1 MKKLPR
7 REFLHLTAGA
17 AALTLAPS
25 RARALDYPTRP
36 VHIVTGYPAGAG
48 PDIIS
53 RLIAQALSQSM
64 GQQFIVDNRPGAS
77 SNIGTEI
84 VAHSAPDGYTLLTTV
99 STNAVNATFYT
110 NLNFD
115 FGRDLKP
122 VAGIGRTPFVFAANP
137 GFPPKTIPELI
148 AYAKANPGKVNFA
161 TQGVGSGPH
170 VSAELFKMLTGV
182 DLVHVPYKTNYTT
195 DLIGGQI
202 PLAVAPMAQVIEFI
216 RDGRLRGIA
225 VTTATRSD
233 ALPDVPAI
241 SEFVPGYEAAGWYG
255 ITAPAGTPADVVAKL
270 AAAIVAAGN
279 DATFKSRLVALGVE
293 FDADDHGPIQQIRLR
308 RNRQMG
314 QGGPVRVH
322 QGGLK
327 ARHRQAGR
335 GDHVLAA
342 SVAAGS
348 GWATSSLR
356 GR

>member
-77 SNIGTEI
+77 SNIGTEV
-84 VAHSAPDGYTLLTTV
+84 VAHSTPDGYTLLTTV

-122 VAGIGRTPFVFAANP
+122 VAGIGRTPFVFAAYP
-137 GFPPKTIPELI
+137 GFAPKTIPELI

-241 SEFVPGYEAAGWYG
+241 SEFVPGYEAAGWQG
-255 ITAPAGTPADVVAKL
+255 IGAPKDTPDAIVEKLNAATDAVLADPAIKARLADMAITAYPSAPAEF
-270 AAAIVAAGN
+270 AALIAGETQKWGKVIR
-279 DATFKSRLVALGVE
+279 DAGIKPE
-293 FDADDHGPIQQIRLR
+293 
-308 RNRQMG
+308 
-314 QGGPVRVH
+314 
-322 QGGLK
+322 
-327 ARHRQAGR
+327 
-335 GDHVLAA
+335 
-342 SVAAGS
+342 
-348 GWATSSLR
+348 
-356 GR
+356 

>member
-7 REFLHLTAGA
+7 RKFLHLAAGA
-17 AALTLAPS
+17 AAVEVLPRSA
-25 RARALDYPTRP
+25 AALDYPTRP

-53 RLIAQALSQSM
+53 RLIAQALSESM

-84 VAHSAPDGYTLLTTV
+84 VAHAAPDGYTLLTTV

-115 FGRDLKP
+115 FGRDLMP
-122 VAGIGRTPFVFAANP
+122 VAGIGRTPFVFAAYP

-182 DLVHVPYKTNYTT
+182 DLVHLPYKGNYTT

-241 SEFVPGYEAAGWYG
+241 SEFVPGYEAVGWYG
-255 ITAPAGTPADVVAKL
+255 ITTPAGTPADVVAKL
-270 AAAIVAAGN
+270 AAAIVAAGG

-293 FDADDHGPIQQIRLR
+293 STPMNTAQFSKFVADEVDKWAKVVKFAAI
-308 RNRQMG
+308 
-314 QGGPVRVH
+314 
-322 QGGLK
+322 K
-327 ARHRQAGR
+327 A
-335 GDHVLAA
+335 D
-342 SVAAGS
+342 
-348 GWATSSLR
+348 
-356 GR
+356 

>member
-17 AALTLAPS
+17 AAVAALPRSA
-25 RARALDYPTRP
+25 AALDYPTRP

-53 RLIAQALSQSM
+53 RLIAQALSGSL
-64 GQQFIVDNRPGAS
+64 GQQFIVDNRPGAA

-84 VAHSAPDGYTLLTTV
+84 VAHAAPDGYTLLTTV
-99 STNAVNATFYT
+99 STTAVNATFYT

-122 VAGIGRTPFVFAANP
+122 IAGIGRTPFVFAANP
-137 GFPPKTIPELI
+137 EFAPKTIPELI
-148 AYAKANPGKVNFA
+148 AYAKANPGHVNFA
-161 TQGVGSGPH
+161 TSGVGSGPH
-170 VSAELFKMLTGV
+170 VACELFKMLTGV
-182 DLVHVPYKTNYTT
+182 DLVHVPYKGNYTT

-216 RDGRLRGIA
+216 RDGRLRAIA

-233 ALPDVPAI
+233 ALPDVAAI
-241 SEFVPGYEAAGWYG
+241 GEFVPGYEAVGWYG

-270 AAAIVAAGN
+270 AAAIVAAGG

-293 FDADDHGPIQQIRLR
+293 STPMTTAQFSKFVADEIDKWAKVVKFAS
-308 RNRQMG
+308 M
-314 QGGPVRVH
+314 
-322 QGGLK
+322 K
-327 ARHRQAGR
+327 A
-335 GDHVLAA
+335 D
-342 SVAAGS
+342 
-348 GWATSSLR
+348 
-356 GR
+356 

>member
-17 AALTLAPS
+17 VAVAALPRSAS
-25 RARALDYPTRP
+25 ALDYPTRP
-36 VHIVTGYPAGAG
+36 VHIVAGYPAGAG
-48 PDIIS
+48 PDIIA
-53 RLIAQALSQSM
+53 RLIAQALSESM

-122 VAGIGRTPFVFAANP
+122 VAGIGRTPFVFAAHP

-182 DLVHVPYKTNYTT
+182 DLVHLAYKGNYTT

-202 PLAVAPMAQVIEFI
+202 PLAVAPMAQVIEFV
-216 RDGRLRGIA
+216 RDGRLRAIA
-225 VTTATRSD
+225 VTTATRCD

-241 SEFVPGYEAAGWYG
+241 GEFVPCYVASGWYG
-255 ITAPAGTPADVVAKL
+255 IVAPPATPAEIVDKL
-270 AAAIVAAGN
+270 SATILAGVN
-279 DATFKSRLVALGVE
+279 DPEVKSRLVAL
-293 FDADDHGPIQQIRLR
+293 
-308 RNRQMG
+308 
-314 QGGPVRVH
+314 
-322 QGGLK
+322 
-327 ARHRQAGR
+327 
-335 GDHVLAA
+335 
-342 SVAAGS
+342 
-348 GWATSSLR
+348 
-356 GR
+356 